1 MPRKNGVWINFQATP
16 EEKERL
22 RAYCQQT
29 QRSQSEVLRE
39 FIRSLP
45 EPELKQDLTPP

>member
-1 MPRKNGVWINFQATP
+1 MPRKNGVWLNFQATP

-22 RAYCQQT
+22 RSYCQQT

-45 EPELKQDLTPP
+45 EPELQQDVTKK